1 MATAKRKTKDGA
13 PTNGQIVLKLTQ
25 DEADLIR
32 SVFGDLFHTGSMPR
46 EREIVSD
53 IYYALNEFTVTR
65 GYALALGDAGS
76 RPYRPRF

>member
-32 SVFGDLFHTGSMPR
+32 SVFGDLYHTGPMPR
-46 EREIVSD
+46 EREIVTD
-53 IYYALNEFTVTR
+53 VYYALNEFTVTR
-65 GYALALGDAGS
+65 GYALRLSESGS
-76 RPYRPRF
+76 VRFRPQF